1 LRSCGIRTGPA
12 GTAAR
17 TCQGRGGRSAAAAA
31 AKAVARPPWLGT
43 RPLRA
48 GAGDKGRREV
58 FASVS

>member
-1 LRSCGIRTGPA
+1 LRSCGIRA

-31 AKAVARPPWLGT
+31 KAVALPARPPWLAT

>member
-17 TCQGRGGRSAAAAA
+17 TCQGRGGRSAAAV
-31 AKAVARPPWLGT
+31 AKAVARPPWLAT